1 MLYVLSV
8 LYGAPDDE
16 LSQELRLESM
26 S

>member
-16 LSQELRLESM
+16 LPHELPLESM